1 MPNSRLSKFISLILR
16 HKPEEIGISLDSNG
30 WAKVDE
36 LITGIN
42 KSGRKITLKDLEE
55 IVATDEKGRYSF
67 NENKT
72 LIRANQG
79 HSVNVDVELKECIP
93 PNELYHGTASRFLSS
108 IMSNGIKPMS
118 RLYVHLSKDVQT
130 AISVGARHG
139 KCVVLVI
146 DTKKMVKDGIKFYLS
161 ANNVW
166 LVDHVD
172 YRYIK
177 EIKYNL

>member
-1 MPNSRLSKFISLILR
+1 MSKKNLSVFISLILR
-16 HKPEEIGISLDSNG
+16 HKPEEIGITLDKNG
-30 WAKVDE
+30 WASVDE
-36 LITGIN
+36 LLDGIN
-42 KSGRKITLKDLEE
+42 KTGRKITFEDLED
-55 IVATDEKGRYSF
+55 IVKTDNKSRYSF
-67 NENKT
+67 NEDKT

-79 HSVNVDVELKECIP
+79 HSIKVDVELKECIP

-118 RLYVHLSKDVQT
+118 RLYVHLSKDVST

-146 DTKKMVKDGIKFYLS
+146 DTKKMVKDGVKFYLS
-161 ANNVW
+161 SNNVW
-166 LVDHVD
+166 LVDHID
-172 YRYIK
+172 YKYIK